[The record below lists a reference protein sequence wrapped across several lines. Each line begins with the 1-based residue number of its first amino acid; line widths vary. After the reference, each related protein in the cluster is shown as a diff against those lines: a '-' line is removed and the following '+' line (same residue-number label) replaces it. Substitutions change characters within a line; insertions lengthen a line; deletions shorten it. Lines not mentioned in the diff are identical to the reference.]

1 MVAVMRKTYTVE
13 VTRGERWWLVRVPE
27 IQAAVSQARSLRDVE
42 STARDLISVLL
53 EVPANSFD
61 LNQTLR
67 LPDAVEEL
75 LRISSSERE
84 TAAQAQARAAVAV
97 RKAAAEM
104 RAAEMSLRDIG
115 EALGVS
121 YQRAHQLVSS

>member
-13 VTRGERWWLVRVPE
+13 VTRGEHWWLVRVPE

-42 STARDLISVLL
+42 STARDLISLL
-53 EVPANSFD
+53 LKVPANSFD

-75 LRISSSERE
+75 LRVSSSERE